1 MLNVLSIT
9 KRKIYAFVYGR
20 ERGGDMGY
28 KERERD
34 REKGEQ
40 REKGIEGEL
49 TERERDGLQREGER

>member
-1 MLNVLSIT
+1 
-9 KRKIYAFVYGR
+9 
-20 ERGGDMGY
+20 MGY

-49 TERERDGLQREGER
+49 TEREGNIGRKRIN